1 MVFVVKRKT
10 DFHLRNS
17 GFVAILIN
25 LLFLM
30 VAIIFCDMK
39 YEVSDDFVMD
49 SILSGAYGVD
59 YDSHLLYSNIIL
71 GYGLKLLY
79 KLIPVVSWYFV
90 MHIVLCFVSLTI
102 VTYVILN
109 ERKDAF
115 GLLLALIFVSFFSD
129 DLYLLVQFTKTAA
142 VCIMAGGTLFLYTFW
157 RMKEKKKSIYYILS
171 VVMCMVGTMVRFSC
185 AYMVLPF
192 LFLIFVY
199 EAFSIIMKHIRNKDW
214 HDIKKVI
221 RYSIV
226 GCVCCVFLFWG
237 AVGIKNL
244 NSNIWSK
251 EEGYKDYSLWNNARA
266 SVTDISGF
274 DRDEVI
280 ASFEQLDNT
289 TLEDYYT
296 VQSWNIV
303 DQSIYTKERL
313 GQLAQI
319 MHANAE
325 KKNHSVRSIFEVLKG
340 RHYEMYT
347 VIWGIGILVLLF
359 LISRRNKWWIVIADC
374 CVACGLLVYL
384 VYGGRIVYRG
394 EYGIFFCLATLLIW
408 HLIMRGEES
417 LEIDK
422 KQKTMCIVAIV
433 ILLIA
438 KIPLYIPDTNYKTMT
453 DEEYNQYV
461 FDVFYESWDFKLSK
475 YRACVNKRPV
485 YADLISL
492 MENDTEHY
500 YLCDFASTIQL
511 LYYHYKPWIR
521 LPIGYYKDT
530 YSYLGG
536 VTTYFPGCY
545 YVWGENGLNPYNPY
559 ENITNDNIL
568 IVDNYY
574 YYTKVNYY
582 KQYYDENAELNLVQ
596 ECDGYSI
603 WKIK

>member
-1 MVFVVKRKT
+1 MDLVVKRKC
-10 DFHLRNS
+10 FSILKHS
-17 GFVAILIN
+17 VYVALIIN

-30 VAIIFCDMK
+30 FAITFCDMK

-49 SILSGAYGVD
+49 SILSGAYGTD
-59 YDSHLLYSNIIL
+59 YDPHLLYSNILL

-79 KLIPVVSWYFV
+79 RLFPVISWYFV
-90 MHIVLCFVSLTI
+90 MHIVLCFASLTI
-102 VTYVILN
+102 MTYVILN

-142 VCIMAGGTLFLYTFW
+142 VCIMAGGILFLYTFW
-157 RMKEKKKSIYYILS
+157 RIKEKKKYVHYILS
-171 VVMCMVGTMVRFSC
+171 IMMCIIGTMIRFSC
-185 AYMVLPF
+185 AYMALPF

-199 EAFSIIMKHIRNKDW
+199 EVCINLYKIIRDKNWYNLKKFIGYSII
-214 HDIKKVI
+214 
-221 RYSIV
+221 
-226 GCVCCVFLFWG
+226 GCAGCVFLFLG
-237 AVGIKNL
+237 TVGIKNS
-244 NSNIWSK
+244 NSNLWSK
-251 EEGYKDYSLWNNARA
+251 EEEYKDFQIWSVART

-274 DRDEVI
+274 DSDEVI

-303 DQSIYTKERL
+303 DQSIYTQERL

-319 MHANAE
+319 MHTNAE
-325 KKNHSVRSIFEVLKG
+325 KENHSVRSIFEILKG
-340 RHYEMYT
+340 RHYETYT
-347 VIWGIGILVLLF
+347 VVWGIGILVLLI
-359 LISRRNKWWIVIADC
+359 LIIRRNKWWISVIDC
-374 CVACGLLVYL
+374 SVAVGLLIYL
-384 VYGGRIVYRG
+384 VYRGRIVYRV
-394 EYGIFFCLATLLIW
+394 EYGIFFCLAILLIW

-417 LEIDK
+417 SKLNR
-422 KQKTMCIVAIV
+422 KQNNVCIVAIV

-438 KIPLYIPDTNYKTMT
+438 KIPLYIPDTNYKTMS

-603 WKIK
+603 WKIQ